1 MMDITNIYENIN
13 QLFIDN
19 LEGSEISL
27 NDLLNKDVKDIMY
40 SFNNLDKE
48 FREALTNFVYG
59 GLNSNLNQSSKRT
72 DISTYLNERYPVK
85 RNDIF
90 IENIINYM
98 MYDDTSFKNKII
110 EKAKEI
116 IITDE
121 DAVKD

>member
-1 MMDITNIYENIN
+1 
-13 QLFIDN
+13 
-19 LEGSEISL
+19 
-27 NDLLNKDVKDIMY
+27 MY

-72 DISTYLNERYPVK
+72 DISTYLNERYPIK

-98 MYDDTSFKNKII
+98 MYDDISFKNIVSKFLII
-110 EKAKEI
+110 
-116 IITDE
+116 
-121 DAVKD
+121 